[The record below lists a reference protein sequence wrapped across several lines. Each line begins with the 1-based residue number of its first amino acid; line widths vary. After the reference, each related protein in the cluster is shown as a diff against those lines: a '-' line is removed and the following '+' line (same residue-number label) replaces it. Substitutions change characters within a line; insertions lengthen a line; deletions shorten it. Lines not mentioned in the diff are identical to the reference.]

1 MEQGGGKRM
10 DSGGILGAQENTL
23 SPHKHSS
30 WDSQR
35 HVLPERDPEELV
47 LHTNSQSGPYMISP
61 FCLCTIRLCFI
72 HNSKCW
78 QVCKHLSQKQSAA
91 AGIDIL
97 TQKGWLRACS
107 SRRPRLKQQSGYLT
121 QPWCSSKKSLKA
133 FKSLHTVTTIIA
145 TWKAIKNFPR
155 RKVVRKL

>member
-1 MEQGGGKRM
+1 ME
-10 DSGGILGAQENTL
+10 SEWIPVGILETQENTL

-30 WDSQR
+30 LDSHR
-35 HVLPERDPEELV
+35 HVLPECGWEEVV
-47 LHTNSQSGPYMISP
+47 LHTNSQSRPCIISP
-61 FCLCTIRLCFI
+61 FCLCTIKVCFI

-78 QVCKHLSQKQSAA
+78 QACKHLSQKQSAA

-97 TQKGWLRACS
+97 THKGWLQACS

-133 FKSLHTVTTIIA
+133 FKSLHTVTTVIA
-145 TWKAIKNFPR
+145 TWRVIKNFPR
-155 RKVVRKL
+155 RKVMRKL